1 MPSQKQSIG
10 DYGEQ
15 LARAYLEKQ
24 QYVILTTKWHCQ
36 YGELDIVAQ
45 KNNVIVFVEVK
56 ARRGQAVQQA
66 FAAIT
71 PSKQKKLV
79 ASAHLFL
86 DEYAHDILDWRID
99 VIGIAI
105 PYNEPPIIEHVE
117 DALGW

>member
-15 LARAYLEKQ
+15 LAQNYLEKQ

-36 YGELDIVAQ
+36 YGELDIVA
-45 KNNVIVFVEVK
+45 KKEDMLVFVEVK
-56 ARRGQAVQQA
+56 ARRGQAIQQA

-71 PSKQKKLV
+71 HSKRKKLI

-86 DEYAHDILDWRID
+86 DDYGQEVLDWRID

-105 PYNEPPIIEHVE
+105 RHNEPPLIEHVE
-117 DALGW
+117 DALDW